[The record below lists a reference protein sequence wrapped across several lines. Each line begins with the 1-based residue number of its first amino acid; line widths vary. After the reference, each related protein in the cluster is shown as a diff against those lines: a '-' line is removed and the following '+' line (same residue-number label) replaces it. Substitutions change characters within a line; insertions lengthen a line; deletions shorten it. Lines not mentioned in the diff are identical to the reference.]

1 MGVKLYKQVAELT
14 KKAAIKVA
22 TYYANV
28 ACPFITYQPTEY
40 RKKRV
45 MINFMKKNK
54 ILPIMLVV
62 LLAITGCSRNYE
74 IDESTE
80 TISFEDY
87 NYDNNNAQLQCV
99 GNSAISESGYYL
111 VINGLLYYYDISTDF
126 CSPCCYNANCNH
138 SDEKCAAYL
147 NDITYKG
154 LKKDKVEECYGDTVF
169 YYDNK
174 IYMVE
179 NNKHEEYYLNQY
191 NVRFGD
197 RTRVAI
203 IADNN
208 NKDITT
214 YLRNSH
220 AFKIKD
226 GYLYYVSYSFDPK
239 NVKPNELV
247 KVTNNCM
254 RIKLADNAKP
264 EKLGE
269 FEALPCGS
277 GLGEPD
283 GFKILFD
290 SNNVYYISGGEESRL
305 IETSDYKIARYN
317 TDNGDFKV
325 IFEYSG
331 DDGAGAFGSG
341 TPAPDTI
348 NENCCMDKESNLYF
362 ISQDRN
368 QIIQYSVSNKTSKCF
383 YASVNTINSIAMDG
397 EQLFIS
403 EYAQSGGES
412 RIVVSNLAGE
422 VIQNIKLEW
431 DSDYINQ
438 LKSHNQ
444 DMTNTIIRVNFMCV
458 DDRYIVLTTKDPGL
472 KELNGNDL
480 NNMSGVSTVGTAVVK
495 KSDILD
501 GKITDIKQIYRAK

>member
-1 MGVKLYKQVAELT
+1 
-14 KKAAIKVA
+14 
-22 TYYANV
+22 
-28 ACPFITYQPTEY
+28 
-40 RKKRV
+40 
-45 MINFMKKNK
+45 
-54 ILPIMLVV
+54 
-62 LLAITGCSRNYE
+62 
-74 IDESTE
+74 
-80 TISFEDY
+80 
-87 NYDNNNAQLQCV
+87 
-99 GNSAISESGYYL
+99 
-111 VINGLLYYYDISTDF
+111 
-126 CSPCCYNANCNH
+126 
-138 SDEKCAAYL
+138 
-147 NDITYKG
+147 
-154 LKKDKVEECYGDTVF
+154 
-169 YYDNK
+169 
-174 IYMVE
+174 
-179 NNKHEEYYLNQY
+179 
-191 NVRFGD
+191 
-197 RTRVAI
+197 
-203 IADNN
+203 
-208 NKDITT
+208 
-214 YLRNSH
+214 
-220 AFKIKD
+220 
-226 GYLYYVSYSFDPK
+226 
-239 NVKPNELV
+239 
-247 KVTNNCM
+247 M

-501 GKITDIKQIYRAK
+501 GKITDIKQIYQAK